1 MTLFFAVLT
10 PFVGAAL
17 VALASRLGRS
27 HSAWAAA
34 AVTLASMLWLA
45 PSLHLPFAGTTL
57 VQQHGWMPAL
67 GLDLAFRLDGLA
79 LLFAGLILGIGLLIV
94 LYARYYLSERD
105 SMGRFYSYLML
116 FMGSMLGI
124 VLSENL
130 IQLLIFWEL
139 TSLSSFLLISY
150 WQHREEAR
158 QGARMALAVTGL
170 GGFAMLGGFLLLGH
184 IVGSYEL
191 SVVLASGDLIRAHP
205 LYLPTLLLVLLG
217 VFTKSAQFP
226 FHFWLP
232 HAMAAPTPVSAYLH
246 SATMVKAGVFLLARL
261 YPALSGTPE
270 WFWLVS
276 GAGLATLLLGAY
288 TALFKHDLKGLLAYS
303 TISHLGLITLLF
315 GLSTPLAAV
324 AGVFHIINHATF
336 KASLFMAAGIIDHE
350 AGTRDMRRLNG
361 LWKYMPYTATLAM
374 VAAAA
379 MAGVPLMNGFLSKEM
394 FFAELVHVS
403 GSHIGGWLLPTLAT
417 LAGAFAVAYSIRF
430 IHDVFFN
437 GEPVDLPHTPHEP
450 PRWMKVPVEILV
462 VLCLVVGIAPALTV
476 APLLAVAAQDT
487 LQTALPEYSLAIW
500 HGLNPAL
507 MLSVLATLGGVT
519 IYLLRRPLFGWHE
532 RYIDKID
539 ARIPYNALLDR
550 LVGLSRSVTRMID
563 SGSLQRQ
570 VFLMLAAALALGIA
584 PWLYGATPLRGTR
597 DGLPLDAVSL
607 TAASALI
614 VATLATV
621 WLHRQ
626 RFVALI
632 TIGVV
637 GLVVSLTFVKFS
649 APDLALTQLSVEI
662 VTIVLLLLA
671 LYFLPQHAEPERS
684 RARLWRDGVIALLA
698 GGGTAALAWGV
709 MTRPYETIAGYFLEN
724 SVPGG
729 GGSNVVNVILV
740 DFRGYDTLG
749 EITVLALAGLG
760 ILAMLQGL
768 QLPAPSRDGAGRT
781 WDADAHPA
789 IMATLTRVLLPLA
802 LLVAAFI
809 LLRGHN
815 QPGGGFIA
823 GLVTAVAL
831 IVQYL
836 ANGAEWTNQRMRAP
850 PPTPLSPDVGSP
862 LPNPL
867 PRAGE
872 GANAGPTP
880 TASPPPPQPSPQ
892 MGEGANA
899 GPTPIYDSHPLI
911 VWGLG
916 IAGFTGLA
924 SWLFGY
930 PYLTSTHGHLHWP
943 LVGEFELASAMAFD
957 LGVFLVVVG
966 ATLMI
971 LTKLGDLHHAPDHRK
986 ARH

>member
-27 HSAWAAA
+27 HSAWAAG
-34 AVTLASMLWLA
+34 AVTLAAIAWLA
-45 PSLHLPFAGTTL
+45 PSLHLPFEGTTL
-57 VQQHGWMPAL
+57 IQQHDWMPAL
-67 GLDLAFRLDGLA
+67 GLNLAFRLDGLA
-79 LLFAGLILGIGLLIV
+79 LLFAALILGIGLLIV

-150 WQHREEAR
+150 WQHREEGR
-158 QGARMALAVTGL
+158 QGARMALAVTGA

-191 SVVLASGDLIRAHP
+191 SVVLASGDLIREHP
-205 LYLPTLLLVLLG
+205 LYVPTLVLILLG

-288 TALFKHDLKGLLAYS
+288 VALFKHDLKGLLAYS

-361 LWKYMPYTATLAM
+361 LWKFMPYTATLAM

-394 FFAELVHVS
+394 FFAEAVHI
-403 GSHIGGWLLPTLAT
+403 GAGHLGGWLLPALVT
-417 LAGAFAVAYSIRF
+417 LAGALAVAYSIRF

-437 GEPVDLPHTPHEP
+437 GEPVDLPRTPHEP

-476 APLLAVAAQDT
+476 APLLAVAAEST
-487 LQTALPEYSLAIW
+487 LQTPLPEYHLALW
-500 HGLNPAL
+500 HGINPAL
-507 MLSVLATLGGVT
+507 LMSLVALAGGSL
-519 IYLLRRPLFGWHE
+519 IYWLRRPLFAWHD
-532 RYIDKID
+532 RGVGRLD
-539 ARIPYNALLDR
+539 ARVLYNALQEGLFALARGITR
-550 LVGLSRSVTRMID
+550 LID
-563 SGSLQRQ
+563 TGSLQRQ
-570 VFLMLAAALALGIA
+570 VFLMLAAALVLGIV
-584 PWLYGATPLRGTR
+584 PWLGGGTPLTGSRE
-597 DGLPLDAVSL
+597 GLPLDAVSL
-607 TAASALI
+607 LAGSALI
-614 VATLATV
+614 IATFATV

-626 RFVALI
+626 RFVALV

-637 GLVVSLTFVKFS
+637 GLVVSLAFVKFS

-671 LYFLPQHAEPERS
+671 LYFLPQHAAPEHN

-698 GGGTAALAWGV
+698 GSGTAALAWAV
-709 MTRPYETIAGYFLEN
+709 LTRPYDTIAGYFLAN

-760 ILAMLQGL
+760 IVALLQNL
-768 QLPAPSRDGAGRT
+768 QLTAPSRDDAGRP

-789 IMATLTRVLLPLA
+789 IMATLTRILLPLA
-802 LLVAAFI
+802 LLVAVFI

-823 GLVTAVAL
+823 GLITAVAL

-836 ANGAEWTNQRMRAP
+836 ANGAAWTHQRM
-850 PPTPLSPDVGSP
+850 TSD
-862 LPNPL
+862 N
-867 PRAGE
+867 
-872 GANAGPTP
+872 
-880 TASPPPPQPSPQ
+880 
-892 MGEGANA
+892 
-899 GPTPIYDSHPLI
+899 HPL
-911 VWGLG
+911 VAWGLA
-916 IAGFTGLA
+916 IAAFTGLA
-924 SWLFGY
+924 SWWFGY
-930 PYLTSTHGHLHWP
+930 PYLTSTFSHLHWP
-943 LVGEFELASAMAFD
+943 IVGEFELASAMAFD
-957 LGVFLVVVG
+957 LGVCLVVVG

-971 LTKLGDLHHAPDHRK
+971 LTNLGSLHHAPSHNK
-986 ARH
+986 EQH